1 MSDGRQVLGR
11 DEIEGYM
18 RRFLAQWSDFRAE
31 AEDRDRVVVT
41 VRWERRPR
49 PSRGGGRDLRVAASA
64 GRRR

>member
-31 AEDRDRVVVT
+31 AEDRDRFVVT
-41 VRWERRPR
+41 VRWERDRAR
-49 PSRGGGRDLRVAASA
+49 AVAAA
-64 GRRR
+64 GISE